1 MFLKDRLVL
10 STAIIGLSLSTV
22 SISASAAIIVKGNQL
37 VDTAVITSYVDAAGD
52 VDRSIKS
59 LYSTGLFRDVSV
71 KRSGGN
77 TIVTVV
83 ENPIVNRVAFEGN
96 NKLKDTQLSEI
107 SQIKPRSVLG
117 NAKVQEDVQRIV
129 GAYQSMGYS
138 SVSVTPKQIERSGNR
153 VDLIYEIDEARG
165 FGKEAIDR
173 ITFNGNK
180 AFSDTALR
188 NEIQSRQSRW
198 YNFMST
204 ADVYDPDRVDIDKE
218 LLRRFYLKNGY
229 ADIDVRSATVQ
240 KSAKD
245 GDHSLSFTID
255 EGSRYRVRNITYRIG
270 IQNLNDSDLKGTL
283 KFRQGSWFNV
293 ESVEKTAESMQR
305 RINSLGYPFVKV
317 EPQLSRD
324 RQNKVVDVAF
334 VITEGSRN
342 YVQRIDIV
350 GNARTR
356 DHVIRRQMKLG
367 EGDPFNA
374 EALRTSERRIK
385 SLSYFDKV
393 NVSVRPGSAPDQ
405 SVIRVDVSEKTT
417 ASLNFGAGYSSVDG
431 VVGSITYTERN
442 LFGLGQILKAD
453 LEIGGQYQRA
463 NLSFT
468 EPYFLNKPISAG
480 FDVFY
485 NQRDYQD
492 ESSYDRLDYGFALR
506 FGYRLNDYLTQSWRY
521 TLQYNEITNVPS
533 TASPY
538 IAKDE
543 GDRIKSSLA
552 HTLTFDTRD
561 SSFDTRRGILLSM
574 TNEFAGIGGDAK
586 YIKNSGRASV
596 WQPIYRNIIFSA
608 NLRAGHVSSWGDKD
622 KDKTIHL
629 FDRYHLGQPL
639 VRGFSSTGI
648 DPRDTN
654 TNDALGG
661 NWYVAASAQ
670 VDFPLPTSKDLGVS
684 GHLFVDA
691 GRIGENDFQPAA
703 DINYSD
709 SWRYSV
715 GGGITWRSPMG
726 PLTLD
731 YAVPL
736 NAEDY
741 DDESRF
747 YFYIGTQF

>member
-1 MFLKDRLVL
+1 MLLKDRLVL
-10 STAIIGLSLSTV
+10 STAIIGLSLSV
-22 SISASAAIIVKGNQL
+22 FSASIASASVTVRGNQL

-59 LYSTGLFRDVSV
+59 LYSTGLFKDVSI
-71 KRSGGN
+71 KKSGGN
-77 TIVTVV
+77 LIVDVV
-83 ENPIVNRVAFEGN
+83 ENPVVNRVAFEGN
-96 NKLKDTQLSEI
+96 NKLKDAQLAEI
-107 SQIKPRSVLG
+107 SLLKPRSVLG

-153 VDLIYEIDEARG
+153 VDLIYEIDEERG
-165 FGKEAIDR
+165 FGKEVIDR

-198 YNFMST
+198 YNFMSV
-204 ADVYDPDRVDIDKE
+204 ADVYDPDRTEIDKE
-218 LLRRFYLKNGY
+218 LIRRFYLKNGY
-229 ADIDVRSATVQ
+229 ADIDVRSSTVQ

-245 GDHSLSFTID
+245 GDHTLTFTVN
-255 EGSRYRVRNITYRIG
+255 EGARYRVRNITYRIG
-270 IQNLNDSDLKGTL
+270 IQNLNDADLKGTL

-293 ESVEKTAESMQR
+293 ESVEKTAQSMQKR
-305 RINSLGYPFVKV
+305 VVSLGYPFAKV

-324 RQNKVVDVAF
+324 RQGKVVDVAF
-334 VITEGSRN
+334 VITEGARN

-350 GNARTR
+350 GNTRTR
-356 DHVIRRQMKLG
+356 DHVIRRQMRLG

-385 SLSYFDKV
+385 GLNYFDKV
-393 NVSVRPGSAPDQ
+393 NVSVNQGSAPDQ
-405 SVIRVDVSEKTT
+405 SVVRVDVSEKST

-442 LFGLGQILKAD
+442 LFGLGQVLSAD

-492 ESSYDRLDYGFALR
+492 ESSYDRLDYGFSLR
-506 FGYRLNDYLTQSWRY
+506 LGYRLNDQLTQSWRY
-521 TLQYNEITNVPS
+521 SLQYNEINNVPDS
-533 TASPY
+533 ASPY
-538 IAKDE
+538 IAIDE

-561 SSFDTRRGILLSM
+561 SAFDTRRGVLLSM

-596 WQPIYRNIIFSA
+596 WQPIYRDVIFSA
-608 NLRAGHVSSWGDKD
+608 NLRAGHVYGWGDEGEN
-622 KDKTIHL
+622 IHL

-648 DPRDTN
+648 DPRDSN
-654 TNDALGG
+654 TGDALGG
-661 NWYVAASAQ
+661 NWYMTASAQ
-670 VDFPLPTSKDLGVS
+670 IDFPLPTSKDLGVT
-684 GHLFVDA
+684 GHIFADA

-703 DINYSD
+703 DISYSD

-715 GGGITWRSPMG
+715 GGGVTWRSPMG

-736 NAEDY
+736 NAESF

-747 YFYIGTQF
+747 YFYVGTQF